1 MCSKNLI
8 AAENKKPGL
17 QSKAGHACRFSS
29 ICVGLSPRRPQA
41 GFDLNNQIGAIE
53 LYVNSRMNFEALTQ
67 LHRET
72 LHKFSCWQSFAPRL
86 L

>member
-1 MCSKNLI
+1 MCSKNVI
-8 AAENKKPGL
+8 SAENKKPGL
-17 QSKAGHACRFSS
+17 QSKAGHARRFSS

-53 LYVNSRMNFEALTQ
+53 LYVNSRMNFETLTR

-72 LHKFSCWQSFAPRL
+72 LHKFNCRQSFPSRL